1 MTGFGYGR
9 ELVGGVD
16 GAGFGVGYALA
27 LVAVFYAGADES
39 GEERMRGERLGLEF
53 GMELATDEPWVVGGF
68 DDFDVD
74 AVRSASGD
82 AESGAG

>member
-1 MTGFGYGR
+1 
-9 ELVGGVD
+9 
-16 GAGFGVGYALA
+16 
-27 LVAVFYAGADES
+27 
-39 GEERMRGERLGLEF
+39 
-53 GMELATDEPWVVGGF
+53 MELAADEPWVVGGF